1 MSTPTYW
8 NSSASGVK
16 CLQSACAC
24 ELSQAGRQAGRHD
37 IQDEPKPLSRHT
49 NRHMHTHTD
58 RKVQTGP
65 TRQTDTQIQT
75 SLDKQTDTH
84 TQMQRSLNRQARRQ
98 ARRQAD
104 RHTQIQT
111 SLHSK
116 QAGRKYSATHTHTD
130 RCLQPKGIHE
140 AVHSCNT
147 SFVVHFH

>member
-1 MSTPTYW
+1 
-8 NSSASGVK
+8 
-16 CLQSACAC
+16 
-24 ELSQAGRQAGRHD
+24 
-37 IQDEPKPLSRHT
+37 
-49 NRHMHTHTD
+49 MHTHTD